1 MNFITRKDE
10 RIKEYYIMASERN
23 SGNSRRRSSS
33 GSRSASGST
42 TKRTGSRRIS
52 KAERQRRKRKKI
64 LILVAEAVVVLL
76 LVGALYFIIQ
86 WDSVHKDNLE
96 AAEGEIS
103 EVEELDTSDM
113 MEDFLVSEEDVTFN
127 TLSDDMT
134 GYRNIALFGVDARNN
149 NLGKGVRSDTIIIA
163 SINEQTKEIKLA
175 SVYRDTYLNLGNDS
189 YNKANSAYAFG
200 GPKQAI
206 NMLNMN
212 FDLNITDYVT
222 VGWGAVADT
231 VDALGGITIDV
242 DSAEI
247 THLNNYQVETSQ
259 SLGRTYKKLGQTGMV
274 NLDGIQAVSYCRI
287 RYTAGDDFKRAERQ
301 REVIQ
306 ALADKAQSVALTN
319 PAVLNEIANK
329 VFPSTATSLT
339 LNEILGLLGD
349 IASYK
354 IVDTTGFPAD
364 QYRSTGVVGAKGDCV
379 IPSDLSS
386 NVSLLHEFLFGDT
399 GYTPSA
405 EVQNYSAKIHNDT
418 GK

>member
-1 MNFITRKDE
+1 MATQRDSRNTRSTGAPN
-10 RIKEYYIMASERN
+10 R
-23 SGNSRRRSSS
+23 SGRRRV
-33 GSRSASGST
+33 
-42 TKRTGSRRIS
+42 S
-52 KAERQRRKRKKI
+52 KAELRRRKRKKVII
-64 LILVAEAVVVLL
+64 LGVEALVVVLL
-76 LVGALYFIIQ
+76 IVALFLITKLDVI
-86 WDSVHKDNLE
+86 HKDHID
-96 AAEGEIS
+96 EGEIVTNNEANVDS
-103 EVEELDTSDM
+103 ADMLD
-113 MEDFLVSEEDVTFN
+113 EFLISEEDVTFN
-127 TLSDDMT
+127 TFGDDMQ

-189 YNKANSAYAFG
+189 YNKANSAYAYG

-231 VDALGGITIDV
+231 VDALGGIPIDV

-259 SLGRTYKKLGQTGMV
+259 SLGRKYTKLGQTGLV

-287 RYTAGDDFKRAERQ
+287 RYTAGDDYKRAERQ

-306 ALADKAQSVALTN
+306 ALADKAQEVALKN
-319 PAVLNEIANK
+319 PATLNQIAND

-339 LNEILGLLGD
+339 LNEILSLLTD

-354 IVDTTGFPAD
+354 IVDTTGFPNEEH
-364 QYRSTGVVGAKGDCV
+364 RSTAIIGSKGDCV
-379 IPSDLSS
+379 IPSDLST
-386 NVSLLHEFLFGDT
+386 NVTLMHQFLFGEE
-399 GYTPSA
+399 GYVPSP
-405 EVQNYSAKIHNDT
+405 EVQAYSSKIHNDS